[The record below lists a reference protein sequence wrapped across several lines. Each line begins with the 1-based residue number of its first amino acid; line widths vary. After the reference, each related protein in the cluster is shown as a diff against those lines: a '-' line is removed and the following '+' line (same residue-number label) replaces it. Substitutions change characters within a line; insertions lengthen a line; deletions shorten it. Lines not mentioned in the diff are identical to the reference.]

1 MSMQPRPW
9 PEVPQLTARVARAA
23 FPKGS
28 LAMRVRDELGPLFA
42 DAQFAQAFGRRGR
55 RGISPGQLA
64 LVSVLQFADNLTD
77 RQAAD
82 AVRGRIDWKY
92 ALGLELSDP
101 GFDHT
106 VLTGFRGRLL
116 EHGLERRVLD
126 VLLGRL
132 GELGLVGGGGRQ
144 RTDSTHVLAV
154 VRGLNALELV
164 AETMRAALEALAAA
178 APSWLA
184 GHLDPAWLDRYGAR
198 VEGYRLPKHAAERDQ
213 LRLAV
218 GRDGYRLLAAV
229 TATDAPAWL
238 ADLDA
243 VKALHAVWLQR
254 YCRTVTSDGEE
265 VAWRASGD
273 RPPGGALIQTPY
285 DPQVRYG
292 EKRGVGWAG
301 YKVHLT
307 ETCDGVATG
316 RPQLITNVATTDAAV
331 PDARLTRRVHAGLA
345 QRGLLPAEHL
355 VDQGYTSAHLLVSS
369 LGDHGV
375 VLLGP
380 VAGDSS
386 PQGVARTGFDHT
398 AFAIDFDRQ
407 QVTCPQGVTTSNWT
421 KTRDRSNLPIIIA
434 RFPTKICRACPV
446 RDHCTTARWT
456 GRQLCFRP
464 RDQHAALVRARAE
477 QATHAWRQRYATRA
491 GIEATIHQAVATTG
505 MRRTR
510 YVGLPKT
517 HLGNIFAAAAVN
529 LIRLDAYWTGTPLG
543 KTRTTH
549 LARLALTL
557 TA

>member
-9 PEVPQLTARVARAA
+9 PEVPESTARVARAA

-28 LAMRVRDELGPLFA
+28 LAMRVRDELGPMFA

-132 GELGLVGGGGRQ
+132 GELGV
-144 RTDSTHVLAV
+144 
-154 VRGLNALELV
+154 
-164 AETMRAALEALAAA
+164 
-178 APSWLA
+178 
-184 GHLDPAWLDRYGAR
+184 
-198 VEGYRLPKHAAERDQ
+198 
-213 LRLAV
+213 
-218 GRDGYRLLAAV
+218 
-229 TATDAPAWL
+229 
-238 ADLDA
+238 
-243 VKALHAVWLQR
+243 
-254 YCRTVTSDGEE
+254 
-265 VAWRASGD
+265 VAWGASGD

-285 DPQVRYG
+285 DPQARYG
-292 EKRGVGWAG
+292 EKRGVGWTG

-345 QRGLLPAEHL
+345 QHGLLPAEHL

-369 LGDHGV
+369 LRDHGV

-421 KTRDRSNLPIIIA
+421 KTRDRSGLEVIIA

-446 RDHCTTARWT
+446 RDHCTTAKWT

-505 MRRTR
+505 IRRTR

-517 HLGNIFAAAAVN
+517 HLGNIFAAAAIN